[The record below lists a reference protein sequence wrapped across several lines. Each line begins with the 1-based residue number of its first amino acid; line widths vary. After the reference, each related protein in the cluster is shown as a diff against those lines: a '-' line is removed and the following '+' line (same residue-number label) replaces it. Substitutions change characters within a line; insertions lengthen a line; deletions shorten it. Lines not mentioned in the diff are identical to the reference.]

1 MSAAKNGKRV
11 SLRLLLTAAVL
22 ALLLCAV
29 LFVLKQRSVRPT
41 TDGSTTV
48 PADTAIAAEKTTLPP
63 APEVGTGPNGTP
75 VFSLTL
81 DSFIDGFNAYYRR
94 EHPQPYLLAGPRWS
108 RRAVDRAPHGQ
119 GRTVIYEFSRDREIW
134 ALPTVSVYVPEG
146 DERIAEVT
154 LNFDDHSFT
163 PALFGEYRELC
174 RCALRLFFPET
185 DDTKVDVLIREQ
197 IAFADAHILPDTQWY
212 GADAVPQTGYLH
224 NDVAVYP
231 YFATGDRLRI
241 CIVPLDG
248 DTLAQFDPAGMQ
260 MREY

>member
-1 MSAAKNGKRV
+1 MNAAKNGKRFPT
-11 SLRLLLTAAVL
+11 RLLLTAVVP

-29 LFVLKQRSVRPT
+29 LFMLKRRSVRPT

-63 APEVGTGPNGTP
+63 TPEVGTGQNGTP
-75 VFSLTL
+75 VFFLTL
-81 DSFIDGFNAYYRR
+81 NAFIDGFNAYYRR
-94 EHPQPYLLAGPRWS
+94 EHPQPYLLAGPGWS
-108 RRAVDRAPHGQ
+108 RYTVDRAPHGQ
-119 GRTVIYEFSRDREIW
+119 GRTVIYEFSRDRESR
-134 ALPTVSVYVPEG
+134 AMPTVSVYVPEG

-174 RCALRLFFPET
+174 RCALRLFFPGM
-185 DDTKVDVLIREQ
+185 DDENADALIREQ

-212 GADAVPQTGYLH
+212 GADAVPQTVYID
-224 NDVAVYP
+224 NDAAVYP
-231 YFATGDRLRI
+231 YFAAGDLLRI

-248 DTLAQFDPAGMQ
+248 ETLAQFDFNGQ
-260 MREY
+260 